1 MRNKN
6 GGLTSTTVKDRY
18 NKKTYEQVNFRLKK
32 DTFPTRDEIEEAAQ
46 EAGQSL
52 NAWIVEAIMDRLEQK
67 KGTYIKDIQDVE
79 AYARSAGMTEE
90 EYIKAAIL
98 EKMERQD
105 REYTETVTREKIDD
119 I

>member
-6 GGLTSTTVKDRY
+6 GGLTSSVVKDRY
-18 NKKTYEQVNFRLKK
+18 NTKNYEQVNFRLRK
-32 DTFPTRDEIEEAAQ
+32 DGYPIRANLEKAAKD
-46 EAGQSL
+46 AGMSL
-52 NAWIVEAIMDRLEQK
+52 NAWLVDTVTKKLENAESASLF
-67 KGTYIKDIQDVE
+67 DIQDIA
-79 AYARSAGMTEE
+79 AYARSSGMTEE
-90 EYIKAAIL
+90 EYIKQAIL